1 MDESTPREGF
11 ALQQFLQD
19 NQLSMLESIMPY
31 IGEHLRKPLALSIKF
46 LEIRKILTEFDD
58 EEKLSACGLE
68 NNSPNIDSLL
78 TTIRNNS
85 TPEMAEQIDQI
96 LTIRNIMKMYQTY
109 NELIKNNPDIFSA
122 ISSLSN
128 SNNNNNNNTQEMLL
142 KLLPLLMSNQNKE
155 SSTNAVEESDSF
167 INTLNEILKVQEKDE
182 EEEEEEA

>member
-155 SSTNAVEESDSF
+155 SSTNATEESDSF

>member
-1 MDESTPREGF
+1 MEESTQKEGF

-31 IGEHLRKPLALSIKF
+31 IGEQLRKPLALSIKF

-58 EEKLSACGLE
+58 EEKLSACGFE

-78 TTIRNNS
+78 TTLRNNS

-109 NELIKNNPDIFSA
+109 NELMKNNPDIFSA
-122 ISSLSN
+122 LSSLSN
-128 SNNNNNNNTQEMLL
+128 SNSSSNSNNNNTQEMLL

-155 SSTNAVEESDSF
+155 SSTNTENESDSF
-167 INTLNEILKVQEKDE
+167 INTLNEILKAQEKDE
-182 EEEEEEA
+182 EE

>member
-1 MDESTPREGF
+1 MEESTQKEGF

-31 IGEHLRKPLALSIKF
+31 IGEQLRKPLALSIKF

-78 TTIRNNS
+78 TTLRNNS

-109 NELIKNNPDIFSA
+109 NELMKNNPDIFSA
-122 ISSLSN
+122 LSSLSN
-128 SNNNNNNNTQEMLL
+128 SNSSSNSNNNNTQEMLL

-155 SSTNAVEESDSF
+155 SSTNTENESDSF
-167 INTLNEILKVQEKDE
+167 INTLNEILKAQEKDE
-182 EEEEEEA
+182 EE

>member
-128 SNNNNNNNTQEMLL
+128 SNNNNNNTQEMLL

-155 SSTNAVEESDSF
+155 ASTNAVEESDSF

-182 EEEEEEA
+182 EEEEEET

>member
-1 MDESTPREGF
+1 MEESTQKEAF

-78 TTIRNNS
+78 TTLRNNS
-85 TPEMAEQIDQI
+85 SPEIAQQIDQI
-96 LTIRNIMKMYQTY
+96 LTMRNIMKMYQTY
-109 NELIKNNPDIFSA
+109 TELMRNNPDIFPANYSSA
-122 ISSLSN
+122 N
-128 SNNNNNNNTQEMLL
+128 SNNGNTQEMLL
-142 KLLPLLMSNQNKE
+142 KILPLLMSNQNKE
-155 SSTNAVEESDSF
+155 PSGNTESDSF
-167 INTLNEILKVQEKDE
+167 INTLSEILKAQEQDE
-182 EEEEEEA
+182 E